1 MENNSF
7 QYTYSAPENQEVLM
21 IREKYIPKE
30 ETKLEKLRRLDESTT
45 KKGMALSLMTGTLS
59 ALLLGIGMC
68 CCMVWGGWLF
78 FPGIGIGCVGIL
90 GVVMAYPMYTG
101 VTRREQKRIAPE
113 ILKLSNEI
121 VGGN

>member
-45 KKGMALSLMTGTLS
+45 KK
-59 ALLLGIGMC
+59 
-68 CCMVWGGWLF
+68 
-78 FPGIGIGCVGIL
+78 
-90 GVVMAYPMYTG
+90 
-101 VTRREQKRIAPE
+101 
-113 ILKLSNEI
+113 
-121 VGGN
+121 